1 MIKIRHA
8 QDGLELQTST
18 ISRRGSLSCTVM
30 DGEEKLGF
38 LTIDSHVGGAAG
50 GGIRMTAD
58 VDDAEIGELARAM
71 TLKHGFLGLPMGGAK
86 AGIRCG
92 KDATPEERQR
102 RLTVFAQV
110 LAPVLRSGAFV
121 PGSDMGT
128 SFADVR
134 FVLNAARVPSYPR
147 DLVDLPSGY
156 FTALTVAAAVRE
168 AALHRGLP
176 LAGARIAIEGFGKV
190 GQSVAALMAQAGAR
204 IVGVSTINGAV
215 HDSAGLDVVRLE
227 RAALEYGDAFVERF
241 DGAERIERD
250 ALLELPVDI
259 LVPCAGVHAIHSGN
273 SDRIDAG
280 IIVPGANAPIDPQ
293 VWRKL
298 VGRGVLLIPDFIS
311 NSGGVLGAAM
321 SFCSFD
327 TASVEA
333 YVRDRVQPRMA
344 AILAEAGRKGV
355 SPQEIAEPLALRR
368 IDSFNSGSPRGGLQ
382 KRINAFGVKL
392 YRKGWL
398 PPVLVR
404 NGLMAMLERTSGPV
418 AGATPTA

>member
-1 MIKIRHA
+1 MVL
-8 QDGLELQTST
+8 DG
-18 ISRRGSLSCTVM
+18 
-30 DGEEKLGF
+30 DEKLGF

-50 GGIRMTAD
+50 GGIRMTGD
-58 VDDAEIGELARAM
+58 VDEAEIGELARAM

-86 AGIRCG
+86 AGIRCA

-102 RLTVFAQV
+102 RLAVFAQV
-110 LAPVLRSGAFV
+110 LAPLLRSGAFV

-176 LAGARIAIEGFGKV
+176 LAGARIAVEGFGKV
-190 GQSVAALMAQAGAR
+190 GQSVAMLMAQAGAR
-204 IVGVSTINGAV
+204 IVAVSTINGAV
-215 HDSAGLDVVRLE
+215 HDPAGLDVAALE
-227 RAALEYGDAFVERF
+227 RAALQSGDAFVERF
-241 DGAERIERD
+241 EHAARIGRET
-250 ALLELPVDI
+250 LLELPADI
-259 LVPCAGVHAIHSGN
+259 LVPCAGVHALHAGN
-273 SDRIDAG
+273 CDRVDAG
-280 IIVPGANAPIDPQ
+280 IIVPGANAPIDAPA
-293 VWRKL
+293 WRAL
-298 VGRGVLLIPDFIS
+298 TGRGVLLVPDFIS

-327 TASVEA
+327 PAAVEA

-344 AILAEAGRKGV
+344 AILAEAGRRGV

-368 IDSFNSGSPRGGLQ
+368 IDSFNSSSPRGGLQ
-382 KRINAFGVKL
+382 KQINEFGVKL

-404 NGLMAMLERTSGPV
+404 NGLMAMLERTTAPIDGPAP
-418 AGATPTA
+418 AG